1 HRLACEAADVFAA
14 VAPVSN
20 VLNRDPSQ
28 CTPAR
33 PITVVHFHGLDDRSV
48 PYGGGGLQAVP
59 ASFNT
64 WAQIDGCTGPP
75 TVLDLGAPNRCETFT
90 SCAGGVHVA
99 LCSLVGDH
107 FLYASQRVL
116 DIADYAWDQELSHF
130 QLPLPDRD
138 GDGVPDQDDDCPD
151 VPNSDQADS
160 DGDCI
165 GDACDAVVD
174 ATTSLPA
181 TTSTST
187 TVSTT

>member
-1 HRLACEAADVFAA
+1 
-14 VAPVSN
+14 
-20 VLNRDPSQ
+20 
-28 CTPAR
+28 
-33 PITVVHFHGLDDRSV
+33 
-48 PYGGGGLQAVP
+48 
-59 ASFNT
+59 
-64 WAQIDGCTGPP
+64 
-75 TVLDLGAPNRCETFT
+75 
-90 SCAGGVHVA
+90 
-99 LCSLVGDH
+99 LVGDH

-174 ATTSLPA
+174 PTTPLPA
-181 TTSTST
+181 ATSAST
-187 TVSTT
+187 TVSTTTTTSVPPAPVDRRSCEKPCKAATACIRTRCAGLVGTERRPCIEDCRGRGGCAALGTLAYVWNE